1 MNQDSNYFFNTNTI
15 ESIRLIGFRFV
26 FYFLFFLKAA
36 SDFGKINIDFYLKK
50 NIVIFKACHYVC
62 EKYSED
68 KFLTRK

>member
-1 MNQDSNYFFNTNTI
+1 MNKDNNYFFNTSTI

-26 FYFLFFLKAA
+26 FFIFFLKAA
-36 SDFGKINIDFYLKK
+36 NDFGKINIDFYLKR
-50 NIVIFKACHYVC
+50 NMVIFKMCHYVC